1 MEKRQSQVRVGAG
14 LEEARLNQEFLDFLQ
29 KWSTPALVVL
39 ALAAGGYWFYN
50 KRVQDTENRDDAGFR
65 ELDQLLASGDPSP
78 DSLEQIAREYPKT
91 GTVAARA
98 RLEAADAKMLSVITG
113 TRPGAKLKTDGT
125 LEDPA
130 DQLTDKDREAMLA
143 QAEALYRQVQGDVRS
158 NAAARPLAI
167 GAMFGLAAVA
177 ESKGDLAGARQRYED
192 IAAFTDKTPFESKGA
207 LARRRIEGLGKL
219 EKLPPLVSESQIP
232 KLPPLP
238 EPVAPAGAPVITP
251 VPAPTP
257 TDKPSITP
265 VDRPPF
271 PVGPD
276 GRPLPP
282 GGPKKDEA
290 PKPADAPPADP
301 K

>member
-14 LEEARLNQEFLDFLQ
+14 LEESRLNQEFLDFLQ

-39 ALAAGGYWFYN
+39 AVLAGGYWFYN
-50 KRVQDTENRDDAGFR
+50 KRVQETENRDDAGFR

-91 GTVAARA
+91 GTVAPRA
-98 RLEAADAKMLSVITG
+98 RLEAADAKMLSVVTG
-113 TRPGAKLKTDGT
+113 IRPGAKLKPDGS
-125 LEDPA
+125 LEDAA
-130 DQLTDKDREAMLA
+130 DQLTDKDRDAMLA
-143 QAEALYRQVQGDVRS
+143 QAQGLYTQVKSDVEG

-177 ESKGDLAGARQRYED
+177 ESKGDLAQARQRYEE
-192 IAAFTDKTPFESKGA
+192 IVKFTDQTPFESKGV
-207 LARRRIEGLGKL
+207 LAKRRIEGLGKL
-219 EKLPPLVSESQIP
+219 EKLPPLVSEAQIP

-238 EPVAPAGAPVITP
+238 EPAPPPGAPAPAAGPVAPDPTKPVL
-251 VPAPTP
+251 
-257 TDKPSITP
+257 TP
-265 VDRPPF
+265 VDKPPF

-276 GRPLPP
+276 GRPLPTSKP
-282 GGPKKDEA
+282 AEA
-290 PKPADAPPADP
+290 PKPADAPPAGP